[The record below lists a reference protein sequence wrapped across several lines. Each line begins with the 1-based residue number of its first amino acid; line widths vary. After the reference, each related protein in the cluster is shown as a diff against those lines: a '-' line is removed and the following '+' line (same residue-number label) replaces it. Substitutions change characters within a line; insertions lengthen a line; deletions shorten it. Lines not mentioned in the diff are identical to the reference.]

1 MNLTLEQKA
10 KRGEILKT
18 LVRNK
23 REKCPWLTLKEAVDI
38 VAQELDSDTI
48 KLRFINALA
57 ASSI

>member
-23 REKCPWLTLKEAVDI
+23 REKCPWLTLKEAVDT

-57 ASSI
+57 ASST